1 MNSIAARLTVG
12 AGIVLTAFVLFTAIA
27 LQQSVGKRA
36 QAAQYDR
43 LQGLIYGLL
52 GATDSGQSGALS
64 VNEGE
69 LPDAQLRQP
78 GSPLVAQIT
87 QSDQQI
93 IWRSPSLLFDLPADL
108 PSTIGEWRFE
118 RVSLDGARSYFIL
131 RFTVEWEAEGT
142 TNPRYTFTV
151 AQDTESFD
159 RLIDKFDINL
169 WSLLSIA
176 SVLLLLVL
184 YAVLRWGLSPLKH
197 VTRAV
202 GEIER
207 GVRDNL
213 PQNVARELEPLT
225 TGLNGLLRSERS
237 RQNRYKNALDDL
249 AHSLKTPLSVIRNLA
264 GDANINTRQRDELN
278 SQVQR
283 MDEIVARH
291 LHSSSIANRS
301 PLTKRINLHTLA
313 TRLGS
318 SLDKVYRDKR
328 IAFEYR
334 IDKSLS
340 ARLNEGDTMEIVGNL
355 MENACKYCRSTVRVE
370 FRCVDKTLSMLVE
383 DDGPGFPQNMSA
395 LTERGIRA
403 DTQNDGQGIGL
414 AIVAD
419 LVNISAGS
427 IVLGSSSLGGGRVEI
442 SLPIV

>member
-1 MNSIAARLTVG
+1 MNSIAARLAVG
-12 AGIVLTAFVLFTAIA
+12 AGVILTAFVLFTAIA

-36 QAAQYDR
+36 RAAQYDR

-52 GATDSGQSGALS
+52 GATNTGASGGLL

-69 LPDAQLRQP
+69 LPDAKLKQP

-87 QSDQQI
+87 RADQRI
-93 IWRSPSLLFDLPADL
+93 IWRSPSLLFDLPVDL
-108 PSTIGEWRFE
+108 PSTIGKWRFE
-118 RVSLDGARSYFIL
+118 RVPLDGGKSFFIM
-131 RFTVEWEAEGT
+131 RFTVEWEGDGQ

-184 YAVLRWGLSPLKH
+184 YVVLRWGLSPLKH

-202 GEIER
+202 GDIER
-207 GVRDNL
+207 GVRDKL
-213 PQNVARELEPLT
+213 PQNVVRELEPLT
-225 TGLNGLLRSERS
+225 NGLNGLLRGERN

-264 GDANINTRQRDELN
+264 GDANINTRQRDEFN
-278 SQVQR
+278 AQVQR

-301 PLTKRINLHTLA
+301 PLSRRINLHTLA

-318 SLDKVYRDKR
+318 TLDKVYRDKR
-328 IAFEYR
+328 ITFEYR

-340 ARLNEGDTMEIVGNL
+340 ARLNEGDAMEIVGNL
-355 MENACKYCRSTVRVE
+355 MENACKYCRTTVRVE
-370 FRCVDKTLSMLVE
+370 FRCAGKILSMLVE
-383 DDGPGFPQNMSA
+383 DDGPGFTQNTST

-419 LVNISAGS
+419 LVKISAGS
-427 IVLGSSSLGGGRVEI
+427 IALGKSALGGGRVEI